1 LGVIAWGALLA
12 LAPAAVAPVP
22 APAAPA
28 PATMAPAPSDP
39 LSRLC
44 DLGITFALSGNLA
57 SADSAFV
64 ALLSRSPGDPRALN
78 NLGNLRLWRG
88 QPDAAMQFY
97 RAAAAAD
104 TADAGIV
111 LNGATALMLAGDAA
125 GAREQAEAGVAQ
137 AGGVE
142 PAAGLLGIPFDG
154 EDDASRG
161 ADRAHM
167 SREQA
172 LMLLRSAAH
181 AVPADSSNRLP
192 AAGDSS
198 KAGGKQAPLWRSAG
212 ARGNQSSEAPPVVYW
227 KR

>member
-1 LGVIAWGALLA
+1 LLA
-12 LAPAAVAPVP
+12 LEPVM
-22 APAAPA
+22 AAPA
-28 PATMAPAPSDP
+28 PSATASSAPAPSPADP
-39 LSRLC
+39 LSPLC

-57 SADSAFV
+57 GADSAFV

-78 NLGNLRLWRG
+78 NLGNLRLWHG
-88 QPDAAMQFY
+88 QPESALQFY

-111 LNGATALMLAGDAA
+111 LNGATALMLAGDVA

-142 PAAGLLGIPFDG
+142 RAAGLLGIPFGG
-154 EDDASRG
+154 EGDASRG

-181 AVPADSSNRLP
+181 AVPADSIDHSR
-192 AAGDSS
+192 AVADSS
-198 KAGGKQAPLWRSAG
+198 KAGTRQAPLWRSAG
-212 ARGNQSSEAPPVVYW
+212 ARGSQGFETPPVVYW